1 MSSLSIMRKA
11 TSKFIMECCSWCMLT
26 YKCITLILRVS
37 EIHDK
42 LYLDQQSQAYRQLCR
57 NPGYIKPHLM
67 GISESLK
74 QNKS

>member
-1 MSSLSIMRKA
+1 
-11 TSKFIMECCSWCMLT
+11 MLT

-57 NPGYIKPHLM
+57 NPDGNLRILETKQILTKLSLALFSPSLLNYIQM
-67 GISESLK
+67 D
-74 QNKS
+74 